1 MSIHKQGHM
10 NILQEDMLSNHRDPK
25 LRMRKTSADG
35 QKLSIT
41 SSSSYYA
48 DLLKLAAIK
57 VSAVTVGILQI
68 LSFEGFVRN
77 V

>member
-1 MSIHKQGHM
+1 
-10 NILQEDMLSNHRDPK
+10 
-25 LRMRKTSADG
+25 MRKTSADG

-41 SSSSYYA
+41 SSYYA